1 MNRILA
7 GGIAAAIALVVGAA
21 QAQTADKPAA
31 PETGNRPMQTGV
43 SETNGSKPAFVE
55 RAENS
60 RPAQATKRVAR
71 KTGKAAKDA
80 GHKTADAMRRTGKSV
95 ENHLPDTKASGAA
108 SADTA
113 TRP

>member
-43 SETNGSKPAFVE
+43 SETNGSKPAIVE

-60 RPAQATKRVAR
+60 RPAQATKRVAK
-71 KTGKAAKDA
+71 KTGKAAKNA

-95 ENHLPDTKASGAA
+95 ESHLPDTKASGA